1 MFRYI
6 VSPAFSRAKNK
17 LVANQV
23 TMLPSRQVMAAE
35 ILLVLFSRSLDWLTD
50 PQGVIVGAL
59 LDGEGYVSYT
69 KSYTKA
75 VRRPIQRPIQ
85 RPILRVILRV
95 ASLDLIRLPVLL
107 VTPISLS

>member
-6 VSPAFSRAKNK
+6 VSPPFSRAKNK

-59 LDGEGYVSYT
+59 LDGEGYV
-69 KSYTKA
+69 KIL
-75 VRRPIQRPIQ
+75 V
-85 RPILRVILRV
+85 ILRVILR
-95 ASLDLIRLPVLL
+95 LYEDLYKDLYTDLYKDL
-107 VTPISLS
+107 YKDLY